1 MGKFESEEVVR
12 RLVGRLKM
20 RHLALLLQI
29 QKLGS
34 LTKVAEH
41 MSTSQ
46 PAVTHALAD
55 LEEMFGTSL
64 FRRSTQGM
72 VATPLGAIVLARAQ
86 AMLHDLDSLTL
97 DMEALASGRAA
108 HLHIGAIPFIS
119 GQLLSAAIQRT
130 LPGEQQIT
138 VTIHN
143 GTTEQLLVS
152 LRDHAL
158 DFVIGRPSTA
168 LDMQGITHQV
178 LYHQHPRLI
187 ASRALAGRLGRRR
200 LDWKE
205 LAEMDWILGPRNTSM
220 REQVADIFL
229 RAGLK
234 APAPIVESYSSKL
247 IGEMIV
253 ANDKAVSIVPADIA
267 EELVRIAGVA
277 IVPYSFDW
285 TLSPVALFSRT
296 NASPRNVDTRFSAAL
311 RALCTET
318 GTRTDSGSYQY

>member
-1 MGKFESEEVVR
+1 MKSFESGDIVR
-12 RLVGRLKM
+12 RLVSRLKM

-29 QKLGS
+29 QKQGS
-34 LTKVAEH
+34 LTKVAEQ
-41 MSTSQ
+41 MATSQ

-55 LEEMFGTSL
+55 LEEMFGTPL
-64 FRRSTQGM
+64 FERSARGM
-72 VATPLGAIVLARAQ
+72 TATPLGTVVLARAR
-86 AMLHDLDSLTL
+86 AMLHDLDLLTL
-97 DMEALASGRAA
+97 DMEALATGRAA
-108 HLHIGAIPFIS
+108 HLHIGAIPFIA

-130 LPGEQQIT
+130 LPGEQQLT

-143 GTTEQLLVS
+143 GTTEQLLGS

-168 LDMQGITHQV
+168 LNMQGITHEV

-187 ASRALAGRLGRRR
+187 ASRGLAGRLGRRR

-220 REQVADIFL
+220 REQVSDIFL
-229 RAGLK
+229 RAGLSP
-234 APAPIVESYSSKL
+234 PAPIVESYSSKL

-253 ANDKAVSIVPADIA
+253 GNDKAVSIVPADIA

-285 TLSPVALFSRT
+285 TLSPVALFARK
-296 NASPRNVDTRFSAAL
+296 NISPRNVDARFSAAL
-311 RALCTET
+311 RDLCADA
-318 GTRTDSGSYQY
+318 GARTDSGSYQY